1 MGKKAV
7 DYRKATN
14 ISDDLGTAVNIV
26 TMVFGNMGDDSGT
39 GVAFTRNPSTGDKK
53 MMGEYLLN
61 AQGEDVVA
69 GIRNADPIEQLGNK
83 MPEAYNQ
90 FMDITAKLEKHYK
103 DMQDVEFTIERGKLW
118 MLQTRNAKR
127 TAKAA
132 IKIAMDMANEGL
144 ISKEDAVLRVS
155 FSDVD
160 TLLHPQFDDAALK
173 AAEKSAVTM
182 SKA

>member
-1 MGKKAV
+1 
-7 DYRKATN
+7 
-14 ISDDLGTAVNIV
+14 
-26 TMVFGNMGDDSGT
+26 
-39 GVAFTRNPSTGDKK
+39 
-53 MMGEYLLN
+53 
-61 AQGEDVVA
+61 
-69 GIRNADPIEQLGNK
+69 

-144 ISKEDAVLRVS
+144 ISKEDAVCAFHSPMWIPCSTRSSTMRLESCRKIRRLLCAKGVNAS
-155 FSDVD
+155 PGAAVGQIYFDAD
-160 TLLHPQFDDAALK
+160 T
-173 AAEKSAVTM
+173 AERMAKEEKQKPSWFVPSPSRMMCTA
-182 SKA
+182 